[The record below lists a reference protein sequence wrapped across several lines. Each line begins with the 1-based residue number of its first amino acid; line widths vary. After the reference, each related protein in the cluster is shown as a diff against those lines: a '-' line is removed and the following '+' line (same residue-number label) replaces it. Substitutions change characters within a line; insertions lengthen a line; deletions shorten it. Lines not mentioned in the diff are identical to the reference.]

1 MTVWKRKVAVRKL
14 SAHVFAALVSLRV
27 RVERAVVKADP
38 SAKADGRSAAV
49 GCATKLHLHLY

>member
-1 MTVWKRKVAVRKL
+1 M
-14 SAHVFAALVSLRV
+14 FAALVSLRV